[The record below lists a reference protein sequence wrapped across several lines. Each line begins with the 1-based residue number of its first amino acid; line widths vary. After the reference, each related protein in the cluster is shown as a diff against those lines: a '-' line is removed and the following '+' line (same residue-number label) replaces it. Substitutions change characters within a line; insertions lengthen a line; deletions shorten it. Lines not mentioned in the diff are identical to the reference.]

1 MTVLMSVESCHYV
14 SHHLQVQV
22 YGAESTEFEIMSDVA
37 GGLMRNLFPSVPVE
51 ALKAAISQP
60 AS

>member
-1 MTVLMSVESCHYV
+1 
-14 SHHLQVQV
+14 
-22 YGAESTEFEIMSDVA
+22 MSDVA